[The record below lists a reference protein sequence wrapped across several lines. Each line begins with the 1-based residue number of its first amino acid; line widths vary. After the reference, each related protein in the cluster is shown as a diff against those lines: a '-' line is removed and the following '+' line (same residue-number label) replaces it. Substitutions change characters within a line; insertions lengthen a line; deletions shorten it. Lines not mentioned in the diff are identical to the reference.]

1 MMLPI
6 IAPFP
11 ERHAFRRSIFNLIL
25 ASARAIE
32 RIDGT
37 NTVSIVFDCSWNR
50 QESLASSPRCWVNAK
65 MFIPPSTNTRDLL
78 RLTLTPGVGPILG
91 RRLISHF
98 GTLDRMLRASPSDLK
113 RVDGIG
119 EKLSMKVASGL
130 RESERLAEIEIERCE
145 KTGVRLIAMGDPLY
159 PPLLAETRDAPPVL
173 YVRGDPAAMTA
184 GYTVAIVGSRHCTPY
199 GIEQAERFASFLASS
214 GLVIISG
221 GARGIDSAAHRASV
235 RARKPTVAVVGCG
248 LSHCYPPENADLFSQ
263 MSETGGAVVSELP
276 MDTAPTADNFP
287 ARNRIISAL
296 SLGTIVIEAPRGS
309 GALITARCAI
319 DEHGRDVMAV
329 PGRVDSTA
337 SEGSNELIKK
347 GEAAMVTSPGDVLE
361 MLEAAAHH
369 QWRGT
374 HADRFDAGDPT
385 GVSRAHL
392 REDELFG
399 REPSGEDPNG
409 ERTGQRSPPSSS
421 SRGGKPP
428 LQPTTNAVAGRATG
442 GPAVALTERQR
453 LIVDVLKGPL
463 SFEELVRATALDA
476 GAIQAELTV
485 LELRRVV
492 KREGGRFAKR
502 SA

>member
-1 MMLPI
+1 MHIPI
-6 IAPFP
+6 ND
-11 ERHAFRRSIFNLIL
+11 S
-25 ASARAIE
+25 
-32 RIDGT
+32 
-37 NTVSIVFDCSWNR
+37 
-50 QESLASSPRCWVNAK
+50 
-65 MFIPPSTNTRDLL
+65 TRDLL

-91 RRLISHF
+91 RRLVSHF

-173 YVRGDPAAMTA
+173 YVRGDPTAMTA

-221 GARGIDSAAHRASV
+221 GARGIDSAAHRASA
-235 RARKPTVAVVGCG
+235 RARRPTVAVVGCG
-248 LSHCYPPENADLFSQ
+248 LSHCYPPENADLFMQ
-263 MSETGGAVVSELP
+263 MCETGGAVVSELP

-361 MLEAAAHH
+361 LLEAAAHH

-374 HADRFDAGDPT
+374 HAARFDAADPT

-392 REDELFG
+392 KEDELFG
-399 REPSGEDPNG
+399 REPSDGGAGNG
-409 ERTGQRSPPSSS
+409 RDAGHPLTSAQSTGGKTPLASSKSGVTGQSATR
-421 SRGGKPP
+421 
-428 LQPTTNAVAGRATG
+428 PT
-442 GPAVALTERQR
+442 VALTERQR
-453 LIVDVLKGPL
+453 LIVNALAGPM
-463 SFEELVRATALDA
+463 SFDELVRVTALDA
-476 GAIQAELTV
+476 GSIQAELTV

-502 SA
+502 AT

>member
-1 MMLPI
+1 MPI
-6 IAPFP
+6 P
-11 ERHAFRRSIFNLIL
+11 L
-25 ASARAIE
+25 
-32 RIDGT
+32 
-37 NTVSIVFDCSWNR
+37 
-50 QESLASSPRCWVNAK
+50 
-65 MFIPPSTNTRDLL
+65 STNTRDLL

-98 GTLDRMLRASPSDLK
+98 GTLDRMLRASPNDLK

-145 KTGVRLIAMGDPLY
+145 KTGVRLIAMGDPAY

-235 RARKPTVAVVGCG
+235 RARRPTVAVVGCG
-248 LSHCYPPENADLFSQ
+248 LSHCYPPENADLFMQ
-263 MSETGGAVVSELP
+263 MCETGGAVVSELP

-361 MLEAAAHH
+361 LLEAAAHH

-374 HADRFDAGDPT
+374 HAARFDAADPT

-392 REDELFG
+392 KEDELFG
-399 REPSGEDPNG
+399 REPSEGEAAG
-409 ERTGQRSPPSSS
+409 ECAARRQSISQHSAASKSSLTPSKGLAIGQLAAR
-421 SRGGKPP
+421 
-428 LQPTTNAVAGRATG
+428 PT
-442 GPAVALTERQR
+442 VALTDRQR
-453 LIVDVLKGPL
+453 LIVDALTGPM
-463 SFEELVRATALDA
+463 SFDELVRVTALDA

-502 SA
+502 AM